1 MTWHCSWKK
10 ISCSSILFT
19 PTAPISHIR
28 QRVDVSPGTIS
39 QRERR
44 RFHARANFSS
54 AQYFSDWKPDLNIF
68 HWWTWPCII
77 FLQFKSQTM
86 PEKFST
92 GPVKLPALGLRKPR
106 KLVKHTKNFKRCKPN
121 PPKYKFCGNM
131 GWICIFQTC
140 TIYIYVFSYLD
151 MKLRC
156 KKQSQFLSLLFLL
169 SHSLACLTSHFLL
182 CATFHNFEQLGFC
195 ISSLLGELWQLEQ
208 GDKSCIKCP
217 SLKWGITFGA
227 ESSQLVPL
235 GQRRTQESKVT
246 GSG

>member
-1 MTWHCSWKK
+1 MHTSFLTLSHSDRYMTWHCSWKK

-19 PTAPISHIR
+19 PTTPISHIR

-92 GPVKLPALGLRKPR
+92 GPVQCNCPHLDCANPGNWSNTQRTSKGANPTHQSTNSVAIWVGFVSF
-106 KLVKHTKNFKRCKPN
+106 KLVQST
-121 PPKYKFCGNM
+121 YM
-131 GWICIFQTC
+131 
-140 TIYIYVFSYLD
+140 FS
-151 MKLRC
+151 
-156 KKQSQFLSLLFLL
+156 
-169 SHSLACLTSHFLL
+169 
-182 CATFHNFEQLGFC
+182 AT
-195 ISSLLGELWQLEQ
+195 
-208 GDKSCIKCP
+208 
-217 SLKWGITFGA
+217 
-227 ESSQLVPL
+227 
-235 GQRRTQESKVT
+235 
-246 GSG
+246 